1 MYHLVYISYAG
12 HPFSDLELA
21 ELLQQARDNNTRAQ
35 VTGILLYAQQR
46 FIQVLEGSE
55 TAVRALFERIAE
67 DPRHRKV
74 TVVLEGAHTQRMFDK
89 WSMGFKSLTD
99 FQFKDLSGFTQVEDF
114 LQRQHVTDDSHPVLI
129 FLQLFYK
136 KNFVDFPESI
146 TR

>member
-12 HPFSDLELA
+12 HPFSDLELID
-21 ELLQQARDNNTRAQ
+21 LLQKARDNNTRAQ
-35 VTGILLYAQQR
+35 VTGILLYAQRR

-55 TAVRALFERIAE
+55 TAVRGLFERIAE

-74 TVVLEGAHTQRMFDK
+74 TVVLEGTHQHRMFET

-99 FQFKDLSGFTQVEDF
+99 FHFKEMSGFTGVEHL
-114 LQRQHVTDDSHPVLI
+114 LQHQQVTDDSHPVLI

-136 KNFVDFPESI
+136 KNFVDFPETI